1 MPLKGF
7 GMVLEVVEQV
17 REPTVSEEI
26 LGKNTVHIMYL
37 QLDMENVLRDTI
49 LNWKINKKSLHSL
62 TSPSCTLSQ

>member
-7 GMVLEVVEQV
+7 GMDLEVVEQV

-49 LNWKINKKSLHSL
+49 LSWKINKSLHSL